1 MIEEFW
7 SLFAIHV
14 IRWPS
19 LAGSAYL
26 SQEECSGGSHSN
38 GTISKHSTRIGLSDL
53 RSVDRE
59 PRPAGPYT
67 NIGKYDEDMSN
78 GSREYIIPGAG
89 AFTGGINIQTE
100 YSVTVEEGGTRNILD
115 DGRDGSGKI
124 ACETS
129 VVSR

>member
-7 SLFAIHV
+7 SLFAIH
-14 IRWPS
+14 ILRWPS

-26 SQEECSGGSHSN
+26 SQEDYSGGSRSN
-38 GTISKHSTRIGLSDL
+38 RTISKHSANIGLSDL

-59 PRPAGPYT
+59 PRPTGPYT
-67 NIGKYDEDMSN
+67 NFTKDDEDMSN
-78 GSREYIIPGAG
+78 GSREYIIRGAG

-100 YSVTVEEGGTRNILD
+100 YSVTVEEGGTRNMLD

-129 VVSR
+129 VISK